1 MDRDHLIPIL
11 LAALGIVVANVGLV
25 VTSGS
30 VGTAGAVIAG
40 IAVFIAGYGW
50 YRRRKTHAEGVAF
63 DERIAQVTYQSG
75 ELAFRLSL
83 GLGALLFVVLD
94 VEGVPLTAREGLAV
108 LLVGMVIARFGL
120 YEYYRRQTV

>member
-11 LAALGIVVANVGLV
+11 LAAFGIVVANVGLV
-25 VTSGS
+25 VTSGR
-30 VGTAGAVIAG
+30 VGTVGALIAG

-50 YRRRKTHAEGVAF
+50 YRRRKRHTEDVAF
-63 DERIAQVTYQSG
+63 DERIAQVTYRSG